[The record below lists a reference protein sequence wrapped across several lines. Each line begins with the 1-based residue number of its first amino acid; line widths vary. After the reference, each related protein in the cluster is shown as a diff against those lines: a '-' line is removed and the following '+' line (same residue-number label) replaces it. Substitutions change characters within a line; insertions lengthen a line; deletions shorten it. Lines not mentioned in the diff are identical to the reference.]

1 MPEGRV
7 KMVFPGGNT
16 SLGFY
21 SFYDY
26 IIGDDAKRVFLLKG
40 GPGTGKSTFMKRIG
54 KELQEKGIDLEYH
67 WCSSDF
73 NSLDGLVLPA
83 HGVAII
89 DGTAPHVTDP
99 LYPGA
104 VDEIINL
111 GDYWDQEKLVL
122 HRDEI
127 ISLKKRVTQIFTT
140 AYSSLK
146 MARMAREEEKDYR
159 DKALDYQCF
168 HRLTGN
174 LLRQI
179 FGQELI
185 WGEGVPRE
193 RHLFATAL
201 TPQGIVHHL
210 PTLLDN
216 LTFLYLIEGEPGSG
230 KEAILKE
237 VAEFAYRSGLT
248 VEVYHCA
255 FDPTLIDLVV
265 LPQRKTAVLSVF
277 KELDF
282 VPESIPNLKYS
293 ETINCKDC
301 LDDGVIMEYEQELR
315 EAGKLF
321 DNCLERGL
329 SYLKKAR
336 LFYGELEKHYL
347 EAMDFDGIESCRKE
361 VLERIINIVGEK
373 K

>member
-54 KELQEKGIDLEYH
+54 QELQEKGIDLEYH

-73 NSLDGLVLPA
+73 NSLDGIVLPA
-83 HGVAII
+83 YGVAII
-89 DGTAPHVTDP
+89 DGTAPHVNDP

-104 VDEIINL
+104 VDEIINF
-111 GDYWDQEKLVL
+111 GDYWDREKLVL

-127 ISLKKRVTQIFTT
+127 ILLKKRVSQCFAT

-146 MARMAREEEKDYR
+146 MARMAREEEKVYR
-159 DKALDYQCF
+159 DKALDYQCL
-168 HRLTGN
+168 HRLIGN

-193 RHLFATAL
+193 RHLFASAL

-210 PTLLDN
+210 PTILDN
-216 LTFLYLIEGEPGSG
+216 LTFLYLVEGEPGSG
-230 KEAILKE
+230 KETILHE
-237 VAEFAYRSGLT
+237 VAKFAYRSWLT

-265 LPQRKTAVLSVF
+265 LPQRKTAVLKVF

-282 VPESIPNLKYS
+282 GLESLPNVKYS
-293 ETINCKDC
+293 ETINCNDC
-301 LDDGVIMEYEQELR
+301 LDEGVLREFEQELR
-315 EAGKLF
+315 EAGELF
-321 DNCLERGL
+321 DTCLQRGL

-336 LFYGELEKHYL
+336 QFYEKLEKHYL
-347 EAMDFDGIESCRKE
+347 EAMDFDGVERCRKE
-361 VLERIINIVGEK
+361 VLERILEIIGEK

>member
-54 KELQEKGIDLEYH
+54 KELQDKGIDLEYH

-83 HGVAII
+83 YGVAII

-122 HRDEI
+122 HKEEI
-127 ISLKKRVTQIFTT
+127 ISLKKRVTQCFAT

-146 MARMAREEEKDYR
+146 MARMAREEEKVYR
-159 DKALDYQCF
+159 DQALDYRCF
-168 HRLTGN
+168 HRLIGN

-193 RHLFATAL
+193 RHLFASAL

-230 KEAILKE
+230 KEEILKE

-265 LPQRKTAVLSVF
+265 LPQRKTAVLNVF
-277 KELDF
+277 KELNF
-282 VPESIPNLKYS
+282 VPESLPNLKYS

-301 LDDGVIMEYEQELR
+301 LDDGVLMEYEQELR
-315 EAGKLF
+315 EAGELF

-336 LFYGELEKHYL
+336 QFYEELEKHYL
-347 EAMDFDGIESCRKE
+347 EAMDFDGVERCRKE
-361 VLERIINIVGEK
+361 VLERILTIVGEK